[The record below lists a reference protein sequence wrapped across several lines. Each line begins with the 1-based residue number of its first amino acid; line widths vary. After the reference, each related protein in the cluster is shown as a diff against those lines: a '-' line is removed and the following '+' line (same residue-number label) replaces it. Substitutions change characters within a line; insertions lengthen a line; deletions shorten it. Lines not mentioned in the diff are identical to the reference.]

1 MSVSPSLQ
9 TNPWQRRAY
18 GTLDPSFTNLGSEQP
33 QFTPQTF
40 AGRDLVAYINNIK
53 VGNLEAV
60 TWSSSTEVV
69 GNYAMGNADAL
80 GYTKGKRVIVGSL
93 SMTQWDRHVLLEQVF
108 NLTGKM
114 NSSNKP
120 LTQGDLWNTGSLGS
134 NRNNFNVQIV
144 GGTGAVGGAGPN
156 KGLDM
161 SKMDDPAV
169 NTYSSVAR
177 GMSREQYRIILQDQ
191 IRDAANQMASRRV
204 NYSDQIPPFD
214 LTLVGVNDA
223 GFSAYA
229 TLFGIT
235 ITQETAG
242 FSMNDLG
249 NTVGMSFVA
258 LNISP
263 WRPVLDNQN
272 GAQNS
277 TTLNI

>member
-1 MSVSPSLQ
+1 MNQQ
-9 TNPWQRRAY
+9 TNPWNRRAY
-18 GTLDPSFTNLGSEQP
+18 GALDPNFYSDATSEA
-33 QFTPQTF
+33 TINPQTF
-40 AGRDLVAYINNIK
+40 AGRDLVAYINDIK

-108 NLTGKM
+108 NLSG
-114 NSSNKP
+114 NAGNKP
-120 LTQGDLWNTGSLGS
+120 VTQGDLWAPGSAGRALRGNQTVVLAGLNSTITGVGGQSIAQSNADDSTIALGS
-134 NRNNFNVQIV
+134 S
-144 GGTGAVGGAGPN
+144 A
-156 KGLDM
+156 
-161 SKMDDPAV
+161 
-169 NTYSSVAR
+169 AR
-177 GMSREQYRIILQDQ
+177 GMSRTAYALILKDQ
-191 IRDAANQMASRRV
+191 IQDSMRQMMMRRI

-223 GFSAYA
+223 GYSAYA

-263 WRPVLDNQN
+263 WRPVVDVQQ
-272 GAQNS
+272 GAAN
-277 TTLNI
+277 LNR

>member
-1 MSVSPSLQ
+1 MNQQ
-9 TNPWQRRAY
+9 TNPWNRRAY
-18 GTLDPSFTNLGSEQP
+18 GALDPSFYSDVDSGAPLV
-33 QFTPQTF
+33 PQTF

-108 NLTGKM
+108 NLSG
-114 NSSNKP
+114 NALSSNKP
-120 LTQGDLWNTGSLGS
+120 LTQGDLWSPGSVGNAIRSSRNFTIAGLNTS
-134 NRNNFNVQIV
+134 I
-144 GGTGAVGGAGPN
+144 GGTGAQQVTQAN
-156 KGLDM
+156 V
-161 SKMDDPAV
+161 DDTTAML
-169 NTYSSVAR
+169 NTSVAR
-177 GMSREQYRIILQDQ
+177 GVSRTDYARILRDQ
-191 IRDAANQMASRRV
+191 VQDAARQMAARRI

-223 GFSAYA
+223 GYSAYA
-229 TLFGIT
+229 TIFGIT

-263 WRPVLDNQN
+263 WRPVVDIQQ
-272 GAQNS
+272 GVA
-277 TTLNI
+277 TLVR

>member
-1 MSVSPSLQ
+1 MNQQQ

-18 GTLDPSFTNLGSEQP
+18 GALDPSFYSDVVSTAPLV
-33 QFTPQTF
+33 PQTF
-40 AGRDLVAYINNIK
+40 AGRDLVAYFNNIK

-69 GNYAMGNADAL
+69 GNYAMGSADAL

-108 NLTGKM
+108 NLTG
-114 NSSNKP
+114 NALAGNKP
-120 LTQGDLWNTGSLGS
+120 LTQGDLWAPGSTGNSIRA
-134 NRNNFNVQIV
+134 NRNFTIQGLSSSTGGV
-144 GGTGAVGGAGPN
+144 GTQQVAQSFA
-156 KGLDM
+156 
-161 SKMDDPAV
+161 DDV
-169 NTYSSVAR
+169 TTMLNTSVAR
-177 GMSREQYRIILQDQ
+177 GLSRTDYARILRDQ
-191 IRDAANQMASRRV
+191 INDAANQMAARRV

-214 LTLVGVNDA
+214 ITLVGVNDA
-223 GFSAYA
+223 GYSAYA

-235 ITQETAG
+235 VTQETAG

-263 WRPVLDNQN
+263 WRPVVDVQQ
-272 GAQNS
+272 GATSLQR
-277 TTLNI
+277 